1 MACTFPHFLLGAVHT
16 QIYQIIEI
24 MKIKRICSFG
34 KFESRVPSLTFQ
46 EHPLEGPDQ
55 RMPIR
60 IEDHCMD
67 VGSGCYGDI
76 EMKDHFKEREV

>member
-1 MACTFPHFLLGAVHT
+1 MIPRLL
-16 QIYQIIEI
+16 
-24 MKIKRICSFG
+24 
-34 KFESRVPSLTFQ
+34 
-46 EHPLEGPDQ
+46 LEGPDQ